1 MELSLLLQIIVQSVA
16 HGSIYAL
23 IGVGLVLIFRA
34 TDLINFAQGQ
44 LVMTGA
50 YIGIT
55 LTLYLRLPFVVALVL
70 TLVIVAVL
78 GVLIEWII
86 CRRLMRAPMMNMII
100 ATFAL
105 GIILQ
110 NAVILIYGP
119 EVYSMPSYLPT
130 HPIDLGGVIVS
141 VQTAFVVVVTLVVI
155 GALFVFL
162 GRTRLGMAMQATAEN
177 RVGAALVGISVKRVF
192 SGSWMLSAFLSAL
205 AGQLLAPIL
214 LVEPNMGIIAIK
226 SFSAAII
233 GGFNLPATVL
243 GGYLVSLL
251 ENLFGVYVNV
261 ALKDAAAFI
270 IIILVLLMRP
280 EGLFGRQV
288 RRRV

>member
-1 MELSLLLQIIVQSVA
+1 MELFLQILVQSIT

-44 LVMTGA
+44 LVMIGA
-50 YIGIT
+50 YISIT
-55 LTLYLRLPFVVALVL
+55 LSVSVGLPVVLSFIL
-70 TLVIVAVL
+70 TLLIVAVI
-78 GVLIEWII
+78 GAAIEYSV
-86 CRRLMRAPMMNMII
+86 CRRLMRAPIMNTII

-105 GIILQ
+105 GVILQ

-119 EVYSMPSYLPT
+119 EVYSMPSYLPS
-130 HPIDLGGVIVS
+130 HPIALGGVIVS
-141 VQTAFVVVVTLVVI
+141 VQSMFIVGVTIIVMI
-155 GALFVFL
+155 SLFLFL
-162 GRTRLGMAMQATAEN
+162 GRTKQGRAMQGAAEN
-177 RVGAALVGISVKRVF
+177 RVAAALMGISVKRVF
-192 SGSWMLSAFLSAL
+192 ARSWMLSGFLSAL
-205 AGQLLAPIL
+205 AGQLLAPVL

-233 GGFNLPATVL
+233 GGFGLPATVV

-251 ENLFGVYVNV
+251 ENLVGVYLTV
-261 ALKDAAAFI
+261 ALKDAAAFLVI
-270 IIILVLLMRP
+270 VLVLLAKP
-280 EGLFGRQV
+280 EGLFTRQI